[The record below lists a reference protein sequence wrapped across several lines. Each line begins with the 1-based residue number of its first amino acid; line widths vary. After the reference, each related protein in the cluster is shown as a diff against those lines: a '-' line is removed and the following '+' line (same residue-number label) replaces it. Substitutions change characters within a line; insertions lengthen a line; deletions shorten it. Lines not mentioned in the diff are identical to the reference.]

1 MGQSWQGTMRLILDE
16 SIRAA
21 REMLLELAAERGALE
36 SRDVYALER
45 CAEKK
50 NRLTA
55 ELEKLEQERT
65 MLLDT
70 EGLSKAPDAMATD
83 AGLKEGWEVLLAVL
97 SECQHQN
104 AVNGVIVRRQR
115 EQVQHLLGMLRGER
129 QETGTYSAS
138 GETIATH
145 SGRMLA
151 SA

>member
-45 CAEKK
+45 CSEKK
-50 NRLTA
+50 NQLTA

-65 MLLDT
+65 MLLDSQ
-70 EGLSKAPDAMATD
+70 GLAGSPDPMAVDT
-83 AGLKEGWEVLLAVL
+83 GLKEGWEVLLAVL

-104 AVNGVIVRRQR
+104 SVNGVIVRRQR

-129 QETGTYSAS
+129 QDTGTYTAS
-138 GETIATH
+138 GETASAP